1 MAKGKRPGDTPPVQK
16 GTGSITKK
24 KPETKAADAAA
35 AKPRKPKSKSNTA
48 EDDEALIASLISCA
62 SGSEKK
68 EKKEGLQQD
77 LDMELVAALAAEACL
92 PARHA
97 GCDSSETGAEPL
109 PASYLDDE
117 EDHLSLE
124 DNELRGSDE
133 LGGSVEAPA
142 DDDGV
147 MIASLIDGA
156 AEKNMDM
163 ELVAAL
169 AADAMTPA
177 SKGAQRSFADESVEV
192 SVNDSALAADVDE
205 FMNGSSESLSL
216 EAQLARESPAQHQT
230 PRDTSSPETEPSAE
244 REQDKVD
251 IADTPP
257 CPTTG
262 RDWHEDF
269 RRDERTKCDADAKST
284 GVLQQIQPEGTCM
297 YIIRES

>member
-1 MAKGKRPGDTPPVQK
+1 M
-16 GTGSITKK
+16 IF
-24 KPETKAADAAA
+24 
-35 AKPRKPKSKSNTA
+35 
-48 EDDEALIASLISCA
+48 
-62 SGSEKK
+62 
-68 EKKEGLQQD
+68 
-77 LDMELVAALAAEACL
+77 
-92 PARHA
+92 
-97 GCDSSETGAEPL
+97 GCSETGAEPL

-269 RRDERTKCDADAKST
+269 RRDERTKCDADAKRCCILIDIHWIFTDMHCCLLLCAIFFSSC
-284 GVLQQIQPEGTCM
+284 L
-297 YIIRES
+297 SL